1 MKTQNTYKPQEPVTA
16 HPTDENTIV
25 PAWHFM
31 TETLCE
37 EFRDAGMHVNQAFP
51 YMEVDT
57 ENQDGIALQLSD
69 DSRELSAWTSI
80 ILAAP
85 NSTAERAVAL
95 NALNEKSF
103 GARFSQNSDEDVIN
117 VAQNHLIG
125 KEGLSASTALRF
137 IQQFAEEVERAEE
150 VLAAAGF
157 FDEPSG
163 STESA
168 YGEGAM
174 HVSRKDLDPIN
185 TLPRPL

>member
-1 MKTQNTYKPQEPVTA
+1 MMTTQNDKKPCESVAAQA
-16 HPTDENTIV
+16 DDNTIV
-25 PAWHFM
+25 PAWHLM

-69 DSRELSAWTSI
+69 DFRELSALASI

-85 NSTAERAVAL
+85 KSIAERAVAL

-103 GARFSQNSDEDVIN
+103 GARFSQDTDEDVID

-137 IQQFAEEVERAEE
+137 VEEFVQDVERAEE
-150 VLAAAGF
+150 HLLAAGF
-157 FDEPSG
+157 FDDPDG
-163 STESA
+163 SHESQTA
-168 YGEGAM
+168 GGCCDE
-174 HVSRKDLDPIN
+174 
-185 TLPRPL
+185 

>member
-1 MKTQNTYKPQEPVTA
+1 MKTQNTNTQNESDLA
-16 HPTDENTIV
+16 QNDDNTIV
-25 PAWHFM
+25 PAWHLM

-69 DSRELSAWTSI
+69 DFRQLSAWTSI

-85 NSTAERAVAL
+85 KSTAERAVAL
-95 NALNEKSF
+95 NALNENSF
-103 GARFSQNSDEDVIN
+103 GARFSQDSDEDVIG

-137 IQQFAEEVERAEE
+137 VEEFVQDVERAEE
-150 VLAAAGF
+150 LLLAAGF
-157 FDEPSG
+157 FDDPDS
-163 STESA
+163 STGSA

-174 HVSRKDLDPIN
+174 HVSREDLNPIH